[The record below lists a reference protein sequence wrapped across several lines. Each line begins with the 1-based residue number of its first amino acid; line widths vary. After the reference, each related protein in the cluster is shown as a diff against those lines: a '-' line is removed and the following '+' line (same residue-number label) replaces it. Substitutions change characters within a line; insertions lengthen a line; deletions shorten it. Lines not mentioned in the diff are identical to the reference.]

1 MGPEL
6 RAGDSARGRECP
18 FFLCAQRNKT
28 KFHSFSEAGAGCYL
42 LNSDPFP
49 HNSNGELRPL
59 NGEPW
64 RFRVRGQTAGRHRPH
79 HRRLHQAEE
88 GGGAELFGAVSV
100 SRGEDGVVFGACHA
114 PVLSLLRLRPFGG
127 RVQLRAKNRKHY
139 LPRGGADG
147 GAEAGDSA
155 AQGKLFDS
163 RRSQRSAAARAVA
176 PKCVATAFAREDCR
190 ATFGLERW
198 RRACWRWRRRS
209 CYRTPTAGWY
219 RFRLRSRRIF
229 RPTLGIPSRL

>member
-1 MGPEL
+1 MWRATSVWTALPALLWNSALPEVSRSQSPAWKAVLLESIGRMGPEL

-49 HNSNGELRPL
+49 HNSNGELCPQD
-59 NGEPW
+59 GEPW
-64 RFRVRGQTAGRHRPH
+64 RFRVRGQTAGGHRPH

-139 LPRGGADG
+139 LPRGRADG
-147 GAEAGDSA
+147 GAEAGNSA
-155 AQGKLFDS
+155 AQGELFDS
-163 RRSQRSAAARAVA
+163 GRSQRSAAARAVA
-176 PKCVATAFAREDCR
+176 RCA
-190 ATFGLERW
+190 
-198 RRACWRWRRRS
+198 
-209 CYRTPTAGWY
+209 
-219 RFRLRSRRIF
+219 
-229 RPTLGIPSRL
+229 